1 MLKAFRYLKPYWISV
16 VAVIVLVFAQVQAQ
30 LALPDHMSKIITYGI
45 QYGGITESIPSA
57 MSEETYN
64 HLQVF
69 MDEESKTILEDNY
82 VQVSQGDT
90 SYTKKYP
97 LVEKEDIYVLKDHPD
112 SSLEDTIKKPLLM
125 TSLLENEEILKS
137 FKLDSSS
144 QLYQALALQPQLK
157 EQIVNQFD
165 AMLSKYTDA
174 NLTAAQT
181 LAVKK
186 VYQDLQMDTAA
197 IQNRYIMQEG
207 FWMLAISLLATIS
220 AIGSAYLSSRTATAA
235 SRDLRRD
242 VFAKV
247 ETFSSAEFSRFST
260 ASLITRTTNDIQ
272 QVQTILTMFLRI
284 VLFAPFMGFTSLFKV
299 IHYSSLVSLLAW
311 SVAGLITLMIAIFSF
326 TMPKFKKSQEL
337 VDQLNRVSREQ
348 LEGMLV
354 IRAFDNEKYEEQ
366 RFKKVNDNITKLN
379 LFLNRVIGLPMPIM
393 TFALSALSVG
403 IIWIGTNQVDAGTMQ
418 IGDMMAF
425 LQYATEI
432 LMSFMIIAMIFIMVP
447 RSSVSANR
455 IFEILETEPT
465 IHDPVEPKHLPK
477 ENAPITFDHVS
488 FKYAN
493 AEENVLEDIH
503 FTANPEETVAFIGS
517 TGSGKTTLVNL
528 LPRFF
533 DITEGAIRFGDIDIR
548 DVSQKELRDRIGYVP
563 QKGILF
569 SGTIASNLRYADESL
584 SDEKMEE
591 ALSVS
596 QAKEFV
602 DRMPN
607 GVNEPI
613 AQGGTNVSGGQKQRL
628 SIARALAKDAQVY
641 IFDDTFSALDYATDA
656 KLRAALAELITKKH
670 ATVFIVAQ
678 RISSIMHADKI
689 IILDQ
694 GKMAG
699 IGTHEELLKSCEV
712 YQEIAHS
719 QLSREELG
727 E

>member
-1 MLKAFRYLKPYWISV
+1 MLKAFRYLKTYWISV

-57 MSEETYN
+57 MSEETYK
-64 HLQVF
+64 HLQIF

-97 LVEKEDIYVLKDHPD
+97 LVVKEDIYVLKDHPD
-112 SSLEDTIKKPLLM
+112 SSLEDAIKKPLLM
-125 TSLLENEEILKS
+125 TSLLENEEILKN
-137 FKLDSSS
+137 FKLNSSS
-144 QLYQALALQPQLK
+144 QLYQALTLQPQLK

-165 AMLSKYTDA
+165 AMLAKYTDA

-207 FWMLAISLLATIS
+207 LWMLAISLLATVCT
-220 AIGSAYLSSRTATAA
+220 IGSAYLSSRTATAA

-272 QVQTILTMFLRI
+272 QVQTVLTMFLRI

-311 SVAGLITLMIAIFSF
+311 SVAGLITLMIVIFSF

-366 RFKKVNDNITKLN
+366 RFKKVNDDITKLN
-379 LFLNRVIGLPMPIM
+379 LFLNRVMGLPMPIM
-393 TFALSALSVG
+393 TFALSALSVA

-432 LMSFMIIAMIFIMVP
+432 LMSFMIIAMIFIMIP

-533 DITEGAIRFGDIDIR
+533 DVTEGAIRFGDIDIR
-548 DVSQKELRDRIGYVP
+548 DVSQKELRNRIGYVP

-569 SGTIASNLRYADESL
+569 RGTIASNLRYADENI

-591 ALSVS
+591 ALSIS

-656 KLRAALAELITKKH
+656 KLRAALAGLIAKKH

-689 IILDQ
+689 IVLDQ

-699 IGTHEELLKSCEV
+699 IGTHEELLKNCEV

>member
-16 VAVIVLVFAQVQAQ
+16 VAVIILVFAQVQAQ

-57 MSEETYN
+57 MSEKTYN

-174 NLTAAQT
+174 NLTAAQI

-260 ASLITRTTNDIQ
+260 ASLITRTTNDVQ

-379 LFLNRVIGLPMPIM
+379 LFLNRVMGLPMPIM

-533 DITEGAIRFGDIDIR
+533 DITEGTIRFGDIDIR

-689 IILDQ
+689 IVLDQ

>member
-260 ASLITRTTNDIQ
+260 ASLITRTTNDVQ

-379 LFLNRVIGLPMPIM
+379 LFLNRVMGLPMPIM

-533 DITEGAIRFGDIDIR
+533 DITEGTIRFGDIDIR

-670 ATVFIVAQ
+670 ATAFIVAQ

-689 IILDQ
+689 IVLDQ

>member
-1 MLKAFRYLKPYWISV
+1 MLKAFRYLKPYWVSV

-82 VQVSQGDT
+82 VQVSRGDT

-260 ASLITRTTNDIQ
+260 ASLITRTTNDVQ

-311 SVAGLITLMIAIFSF
+311 SVAGLITLMIGIFSF

-366 RFKKVNDNITKLN
+366 RFKKVNDDITKLN
-379 LFLNRVIGLPMPIM
+379 LFLNRVMGLPMPIM

-533 DITEGAIRFGDIDIR
+533 DITEGTIRFGDIDIR

-689 IILDQ
+689 IVLDQ

>member
-45 QYGGITESIPSA
+45 QYSGITESIPSA
-57 MSEETYN
+57 MSEETYK
-64 HLQVF
+64 HLQIF

-112 SSLEDTIKKPLLM
+112 SSLEDAIKKPLLM
-125 TSLLENEEILKS
+125 TSLLENEEILKN

-157 EQIVNQFD
+157 EQIVDQFD
-165 AMLSKYTDA
+165 AMLAKYTDA
-174 NLTAAQT
+174 NLTAVQT

-207 FWMLAISLLATIS
+207 LWMLAISLLATVC

-235 SRDLRRD
+235 SRDLRCD

-272 QVQTILTMFLRI
+272 QVQTVLTMFLRI

-311 SVAGLITLMIAIFSF
+311 SVAGLITLMIIIFSF

-337 VDQLNRVSREQ
+337 IDQLNRVSREQ

-366 RFKKVNDNITKLN
+366 RFKKVNDDITKLN
-379 LFLNRVIGLPMPIM
+379 LFLNRVMGLPMPIM
-393 TFALSALSVG
+393 TFALSALSVA

-432 LMSFMIIAMIFIMVP
+432 LMSFMIIAMIFIMIP
-447 RSSVSANR
+447 RSSVSAKR
-455 IFEILETEPT
+455 IFEVLETEPT

-503 FTANPEETVAFIGS
+503 FSANPEETIAFIGS

-533 DITEGAIRFGDIDIR
+533 DVTEGSIRFGDIDIR

-569 SGTIASNLRYADESL
+569 SGTIASNLRYADENL
-584 SDEKMEE
+584 SDKKMEE
-591 ALSVS
+591 ALSIS

-656 KLRAALAELITKKH
+656 KLRTALTGLIAKKH

-689 IILDQ
+689 IVLDQ

-699 IGTHEELLKSCEV
+699 IGTHEELLKNCEV

>member
-69 MDEESKTILEDNY
+69 MDEECKPILEDNY

-260 ASLITRTTNDIQ
+260 ASLITRTTNDVQ

-379 LFLNRVIGLPMPIM
+379 LFLNRVMGLPMPIM

-533 DITEGAIRFGDIDIR
+533 DITEGTIRFGDIDIR

-689 IILDQ
+689 IVLDQ

>member
-16 VAVIVLVFAQVQAQ
+16 VAVIVLVFSQVQAQ

-260 ASLITRTTNDIQ
+260 ASLITRTTNDVQ

-366 RFKKVNDNITKLN
+366 RFKKVNDDITKLN
-379 LFLNRVIGLPMPIM
+379 LFLNRVMGLPMPIM

-477 ENAPITFDHVS
+477 ENAPITFEHVS

-517 TGSGKTTLVNL
+517 TGSGKSTLVNL

-533 DITEGAIRFGDIDIR
+533 DVTDGAIRFGDVDIR
-548 DVSQKELRDRIGYVP
+548 DVSQKELRNRIGYIP
-563 QKGILF
+563 QKAILF

-656 KLRAALAELITKKH
+656 KLRAALAELVTKKH

-689 IILDQ
+689 IVLDQ
-694 GKMAG
+694 GKMTG

>member
-16 VAVIVLVFAQVQAQ
+16 IAVIVLVFAQVQAQ

-57 MSEETYN
+57 MSEETYK

-69 MDEESKTILEDNY
+69 MDAESKTILENNY

-97 LVEKEDIYVLKDHPD
+97 LVEKEDIYILKDHPD
-112 SSLEDTIKKPLLM
+112 SSLEDAIKKPLLM
-125 TSLLENEEILKS
+125 TSLLENEEILKN
-137 FKLDSSS
+137 FKLNSSS
-144 QLYQALALQPQLK
+144 QLYQALTLQPQLK

-165 AMLSKYTDA
+165 AMLAKYTDA

-207 FWMLAISLLATIS
+207 LWMLAISLLATVC
-220 AIGSAYLSSRTATAA
+220 AIGSSYLSSRTATAA

-272 QVQTILTMFLRI
+272 QVQTVLTMFLRI

-311 SVAGLITLMIAIFSF
+311 SVAGLITLMIVIFSF
-326 TMPKFKKSQEL
+326 TIPKFKKSQEL
-337 VDQLNRVSREQ
+337 IDQLNRVSREQ

-366 RFKKVNDNITKLN
+366 RFKKVNDDITKLN
-379 LFLNRVIGLPMPIM
+379 LFLNRVMGLPMPIM
-393 TFALSALSVG
+393 TFALSALSVA

-465 IHDPVEPKHLPK
+465 IHDPVEPKHFPK

-533 DITEGAIRFGDIDIR
+533 DVTEGSIRFGDIDIR
-548 DVSQKELRDRIGYVP
+548 DVSQRELRDRIGYVP

-689 IILDQ
+689 IVLDQ

>member
-16 VAVIVLVFAQVQAQ
+16 VAVIVLVFSQVQAQ

-82 VQVSQGDT
+82 VQVSRGNT

-260 ASLITRTTNDIQ
+260 ASLITRTTNDVQ

-366 RFKKVNDNITKLN
+366 RFKKVNDDITKLN
-379 LFLNRVIGLPMPIM
+379 LFLNRVMGLPMPIM

-548 DVSQKELRDRIGYVP
+548 DVSQKELRNRIGYVP

-678 RISSIMHADKI
+678 RISSIMHANKI
-689 IILDQ
+689 IVLDQ

-699 IGTHEELLKSCEV
+699 IETHEELLKSCEV

>member
-1 MLKAFRYLKPYWISV
+1 
-16 VAVIVLVFAQVQAQ
+16 
-30 LALPDHMSKIITYGI
+30 
-45 QYGGITESIPSA
+45 
-57 MSEETYN
+57 
-64 HLQVF
+64 
-69 MDEESKTILEDNY
+69 
-82 VQVSQGDT
+82 
-90 SYTKKYP
+90 
-97 LVEKEDIYVLKDHPD
+97 
-112 SSLEDTIKKPLLM
+112 
-125 TSLLENEEILKS
+125 
-137 FKLDSSS
+137 
-144 QLYQALALQPQLK
+144 
-157 EQIVNQFD
+157 
-165 AMLSKYTDA
+165 
-174 NLTAAQT
+174 
-181 LAVKK
+181 
-186 VYQDLQMDTAA
+186 
-197 IQNRYIMQEG
+197 
-207 FWMLAISLLATIS
+207 
-220 AIGSAYLSSRTATAA
+220 
-235 SRDLRRD
+235 
-242 VFAKV
+242 
-247 ETFSSAEFSRFST
+247 
-260 ASLITRTTNDIQ
+260 
-272 QVQTILTMFLRI
+272 MFLRI

-311 SVAGLITLMIAIFSF
+311 SVAGLITLMIVIFSF

-366 RFKKVNDNITKLN
+366 RFKKVNDDITKLN
-379 LFLNRVIGLPMPIM
+379 LFLNRVMGLPMPVM
-393 TFALSALSVG
+393 TFALSALSVA
-403 IIWIGTNQVDAGTMQ
+403 IIWIGTNQVDAGMMQ

-477 ENAPITFDHVS
+477 ENVPITFDHVS

-533 DITEGAIRFGDIDIR
+533 DVTEGSIHFGDIDIR
-548 DVSQKELRDRIGYVP
+548 DVSQKELRNRIGYVP

-569 SGTIASNLRYADESL
+569 SGTIASNLRYADENL

-591 ALSVS
+591 ALSIS

-656 KLRAALAELITKKH
+656 KLRAALAGLIAKKH

-689 IILDQ
+689 IVLDQ

-699 IGTHEELLKSCEV
+699 IGTHEELLKNCEV

>member
-82 VQVSQGDT
+82 VQVSRGDT

-97 LVEKEDIYVLKDHPD
+97 LVENEDIYVLKDHPD

-260 ASLITRTTNDIQ
+260 ASLITRTTNDVQ

-366 RFKKVNDNITKLN
+366 RFKKVNDDITKLN
-379 LFLNRVIGLPMPIM
+379 LFLNRVMGLPMPIM

-465 IHDPVEPKHLPK
+465 IYDPVEPKHLPK

-533 DITEGAIRFGDIDIR
+533 DITEGTIRFGDIDIR

-689 IILDQ
+689 IVLDQ

>member
-16 VAVIVLVFAQVQAQ
+16 VAVVVLVFAQVQAQ

-82 VQVSQGDT
+82 VQISQGDT

-260 ASLITRTTNDIQ
+260 ASLITRTTNDVQ

-284 VLFAPFMGFTSLFKV
+284 VLFAPFMGSTSLFKV

-379 LFLNRVIGLPMPIM
+379 LFLNRVMGLPMPIM

-533 DITEGAIRFGDIDIR
+533 DITEGTIRFGDIDIR

-689 IILDQ
+689 IVLDQ

>member
-16 VAVIVLVFAQVQAQ
+16 VAVIVLVFSQVQAQ

-260 ASLITRTTNDIQ
+260 ASLITRTTNDVQ

-379 LFLNRVIGLPMPIM
+379 LFLNRVMGLPMPIM

-533 DITEGAIRFGDIDIR
+533 DITEGTIRFGDIDIR

-689 IILDQ
+689 IVLDQ

>member
-57 MSEETYN
+57 MSKETYN

-82 VQVSQGDT
+82 VQISQGDT

-112 SSLEDTIKKPLLM
+112 SSLKDTIKKPLLM

-260 ASLITRTTNDIQ
+260 ASLITRTTNDVQ

-379 LFLNRVIGLPMPIM
+379 LFLNRVMGLPMPIM

-533 DITEGAIRFGDIDIR
+533 DITEGTIRFGDIDIR

-689 IILDQ
+689 IVLDQ

>member
-16 VAVIVLVFAQVQAQ
+16 IAVIVLVFAQVQAQ

-57 MSEETYN
+57 MSEETYK

-82 VQVSQGDT
+82 VQVSKGDT
-90 SYTKKYP
+90 SYMKKYP

-112 SSLEDTIKKPLLM
+112 SSLEDAIKKPLLM
-125 TSLLENEEILKS
+125 TSLLENEEILKN

-144 QLYQALALQPQLK
+144 HLYQALVLQPQLK
-157 EQIVNQFD
+157 EQIVDQFD
-165 AMLSKYTDA
+165 AMLTKYTDA

-186 VYQDLQMDTAA
+186 VYQDLQMDTVA

-207 FWMLAISLLATIS
+207 LWMLAISVLATVC

-272 QVQTILTMFLRI
+272 QVQTVLTMFLRI

-311 SVAGLITLMIAIFSF
+311 SVAGLITLMIVIFSF

-366 RFKKVNDNITKLN
+366 RFKKVNDDITKLN
-379 LFLNRVIGLPMPIM
+379 LFLNRVMGLPMPIM
-393 TFALSALSVG
+393 TFALSALSVA

-432 LMSFMIIAMIFIMVP
+432 LMSFMIIAMIFIMIP
-447 RSSVSANR
+447 RSSVSAKR
-455 IFEILETEPT
+455 IFEVLETEPT

-477 ENAPITFDHVS
+477 ENAPIIFDHVS

-533 DITEGAIRFGDIDIR
+533 DVTEGSIRFGDIDIR
-548 DVSQKELRDRIGYVP
+548 DVSQKELRDRIGYIP

-569 SGTIASNLRYADESL
+569 SGTIASNLRYADENL
-584 SDEKMEE
+584 SDKKMEE
-591 ALSVS
+591 ALSIS

-602 DRMPN
+602 ERMPN
-607 GVNEPI
+607 GVDEPI

-656 KLRAALAELITKKH
+656 KLRTALAGLIAKKR

-689 IILDQ
+689 IVLDQ

-699 IGTHEELLKSCEV
+699 IGTHEELLKNCEV

>member
-57 MSEETYN
+57 MSEKTYN

-82 VQVSQGDT
+82 VQVSRGDT

-260 ASLITRTTNDIQ
+260 ASLITRTTNDVQ

-379 LFLNRVIGLPMPIM
+379 LFLNRVMGLPMPIM

-493 AEENVLEDIH
+493 AEENVLEDIR

-689 IILDQ
+689 IVLDQ

>member
-260 ASLITRTTNDIQ
+260 ASLITRTTNDVQ

-311 SVAGLITLMIAIFSF
+311 SVAGLITLMIGIFSF

-379 LFLNRVIGLPMPIM
+379 LFLNRVMGLPMPIM

-455 IFEILETEPT
+455 IFEIIETEPT

-533 DITEGAIRFGDIDIR
+533 DITEGTIRFGDIDIR

-689 IILDQ
+689 IVLDQ

>member
-1 MLKAFRYLKPYWISV
+1 MLKAFRYLKTYWISV

-57 MSEETYN
+57 MSEETYK
-64 HLQVF
+64 HLQIF

-112 SSLEDTIKKPLLM
+112 SSLEDAIKKPLLM
-125 TSLLENEEILKS
+125 TSLLENEEILKN
-137 FKLDSSS
+137 FKLNSSS
-144 QLYQALALQPQLK
+144 QLYQALTLQPQLK

-165 AMLSKYTDA
+165 AMLAKYTDA

-207 FWMLAISLLATIS
+207 LWMLAISLLATVC

-272 QVQTILTMFLRI
+272 QVQTVLTMFLRI

-311 SVAGLITLMIAIFSF
+311 SVAGLITLMIVIFSF

-366 RFKKVNDNITKLN
+366 RFKKVNDDITKLN
-379 LFLNRVIGLPMPIM
+379 LFLNRVMGLPMPVM
-393 TFALSALSVG
+393 TFALSALSVA

-477 ENAPITFDHVS
+477 ENVPITFDHVS

-533 DITEGAIRFGDIDIR
+533 DVTEGAIRFGDIDIR
-548 DVSQKELRDRIGYVP
+548 DVSQKELRNRIGYVP

-569 SGTIASNLRYADESL
+569 SGTIASNLRYADENL

-591 ALSVS
+591 ALTIS

-656 KLRAALAELITKKH
+656 KLHAALAGLIAKKH

-689 IILDQ
+689 IVLDQ

-699 IGTHEELLKSCEV
+699 IGTHEELLKNCEV

>member
-1 MLKAFRYLKPYWISV
+1 MLKAFRYLKPYWVSV

-260 ASLITRTTNDIQ
+260 ASLITRTTNDVQ

-379 LFLNRVIGLPMPIM
+379 LFLNRVMGLPMPIM

-533 DITEGAIRFGDIDIR
+533 DITEGTIRFGDIDIR

-689 IILDQ
+689 IVLDQ

>member
-1 MLKAFRYLKPYWISV
+1 MLKAFRYLKPYWVSV

-82 VQVSQGDT
+82 VQVSRGDT

-260 ASLITRTTNDIQ
+260 ASLITRTTNDVQ

-311 SVAGLITLMIAIFSF
+311 SVAGLITLMIGIFSF

-379 LFLNRVIGLPMPIM
+379 LFLNRVMGLPMPIM

-533 DITEGAIRFGDIDIR
+533 DITEGTIRFGDIDIR

-569 SGTIASNLRYADESL
+569 SGTIASNLHYADESL

-689 IILDQ
+689 IVLDQ

>member
-57 MSEETYN
+57 MSEETYK

-69 MDEESKTILEDNY
+69 MDAESKTILENNY
-82 VQVSQGDT
+82 VQVLQGDT

-97 LVEKEDIYVLKDHPD
+97 LAEKEDIYVLKDHPD
-112 SSLEDTIKKPLLM
+112 SSLEDAIKKPLLM
-125 TSLLENEEILKS
+125 TSLLENEEILKN

-144 QLYQALALQPQLK
+144 QLYQALSLQPQLK

-186 VYQDLQMDTAA
+186 VYQELEIDTAA

-207 FWMLAISLLATIS
+207 LWMLAISLLATVC

-272 QVQTILTMFLRI
+272 QVQTVLTMFLRI

-311 SVAGLITLMIAIFSF
+311 SVAGLITLMIVIFSF
-326 TMPKFKKSQEL
+326 TIPKFKKSQEL

-366 RFKKVNDNITKLN
+366 RFKKVNDDITKLN
-379 LFLNRVIGLPMPIM
+379 LFLNRVMGLPMPVM
-393 TFALSALSVG
+393 TFALSALSVA

-432 LMSFMIIAMIFIMVP
+432 LMSFMIIAMIFIMIP
-447 RSSVSANR
+447 RSSVSAKR
-455 IFEILETEPT
+455 IFEVLETEPT

-533 DITEGAIRFGDIDIR
+533 DVTEGAIRFGDIDIR
-548 DVSQKELRDRIGYVP
+548 DVSQKELRNRIGYVP

-569 SGTIASNLRYADESL
+569 SGTIASNLRYADENL

-591 ALSVS
+591 ALTIS

-656 KLRAALAELITKKH
+656 KLRAALAGLIAKKY

-689 IILDQ
+689 IVLDQ

-699 IGTHEELLKSCEV
+699 IGTHEELLKNCEV

>member
-97 LVEKEDIYVLKDHPD
+97 LVENEDIYVLKDHPD

-260 ASLITRTTNDIQ
+260 ASLITRTTNDVQ

-366 RFKKVNDNITKLN
+366 RFKKVNDDITKLN
-379 LFLNRVIGLPMPIM
+379 LFLNRVMGLPMPIM

-488 FKYAN
+488 FKYAK

-613 AQGGTNVSGGQKQRL
+613 VQGGTNVSGGQKQRL

-689 IILDQ
+689 IVLDQ

>member
-45 QYGGITESIPSA
+45 QYGGITEFIPSA
-57 MSEETYN
+57 MSEETYK

-69 MDEESKTILEDNY
+69 MDAESKTILENNY

-97 LVEKEDIYVLKDHPD
+97 LAEKEDIYVLKDHPD
-112 SSLEDTIKKPLLM
+112 SSLEDAMKKPLLM
-125 TSLLENEEILKS
+125 TSLLENEEILKN

-144 QLYQALALQPQLK
+144 QLYQALSLQPQLK

-165 AMLSKYTDA
+165 AMLAKYTDA

-186 VYQDLQMDTAA
+186 VYQELEMDTAA

-207 FWMLAISLLATIS
+207 LWMLAISLLATVC

-272 QVQTILTMFLRI
+272 QVQTVLTMFLRI

-311 SVAGLITLMIAIFSF
+311 SVAGLITLMIVIFSF

-366 RFKKVNDNITKLN
+366 RFKKVNDDITKLN
-379 LFLNRVIGLPMPIM
+379 LFLNRVMGLPMPIM

-584 SDEKMEE
+584 SDEKVEE

-689 IILDQ
+689 IVLDQ

>member
-69 MDEESKTILEDNY
+69 MDEESKTILENNY
-82 VQVSQGDT
+82 VQVSRGDT

-260 ASLITRTTNDIQ
+260 ASLITRTTNDVQ

-379 LFLNRVIGLPMPIM
+379 LFLNRVMGLPMPIM

-533 DITEGAIRFGDIDIR
+533 DITEGTIRFGDIDIR

-656 KLRAALAELITKKH
+656 KLRAALAELITRKH

-689 IILDQ
+689 IVLDQ

>member
-82 VQVSQGDT
+82 VQVSRGDT

-260 ASLITRTTNDIQ
+260 ASLITRTTNDVQ

-366 RFKKVNDNITKLN
+366 RFKKVNDDITKLN
-379 LFLNRVIGLPMPIM
+379 LFLNRVMGLPMPIM

-533 DITEGAIRFGDIDIR
+533 DITEGTIRFGDIDIR

-584 SDEKMEE
+584 SDEKVEE

-689 IILDQ
+689 IVLDQ

>member
-97 LVEKEDIYVLKDHPD
+97 LVENEDIYVLKDHPD

-260 ASLITRTTNDIQ
+260 ASLITRTTNDVQ

-366 RFKKVNDNITKLN
+366 RFKKVNDDITKLN
-379 LFLNRVIGLPMPIM
+379 LFLNRVMGLPMPIM

-488 FKYAN
+488 FKYAK

-548 DVSQKELRDRIGYVP
+548 DVSQKELRNRIGYVP

-689 IILDQ
+689 IVLDQ

-699 IGTHEELLKSCEV
+699 IGIHEELLKSCEV

>member
-260 ASLITRTTNDIQ
+260 ASLITRTTNDVQ

-284 VLFAPFMGFTSLFKV
+284 VLFAPFMGSTSLFKV

-366 RFKKVNDNITKLN
+366 RFKKVNDDITKLN
-379 LFLNRVIGLPMPIM
+379 LFLNRVMGLPMPIM

-493 AEENVLEDIH
+493 AEENVLEDIR

-548 DVSQKELRDRIGYVP
+548 DVTQKELRDRIGYVP

-689 IILDQ
+689 IVLDQ

>member
-1 MLKAFRYLKPYWISV
+1 MLKAFRYLRPYWISV

-69 MDEESKTILEDNY
+69 MDEESKTILENNY
-82 VQVSQGDT
+82 VQVSRGDT

-260 ASLITRTTNDIQ
+260 ASLITRTTNDVQ

-379 LFLNRVIGLPMPIM
+379 LFLNRVMGLPMPIM

-465 IHDPVEPKHLPK
+465 IHDPVESKHLPK

-533 DITEGAIRFGDIDIR
+533 DITEGTIRFGDIDIR

-689 IILDQ
+689 IVLDQ

>member
-1 MLKAFRYLKPYWISV
+1 MLKAFRYLKTYWISV

-57 MSEETYN
+57 MSEETYK
-64 HLQVF
+64 HLQIF

-97 LVEKEDIYVLKDHPD
+97 LVVKEDIYVLKDHPD
-112 SSLEDTIKKPLLM
+112 SSLEDAIKKPLLM
-125 TSLLENEEILKS
+125 TSLLENEEILKN
-137 FKLDSSS
+137 FKLNSSS
-144 QLYQALALQPQLK
+144 QLYQALTLQPQLK

-165 AMLSKYTDA
+165 AMLAKYTDA

-186 VYQDLQMDTAA
+186 VYQDLQMDTAT
-197 IQNRYIMQEG
+197 IQNRYNMQEVL
-207 FWMLAISLLATIS
+207 WMLAISLLATVCT
-220 AIGSAYLSSRTATAA
+220 IGSAYLSSRTATAA

-272 QVQTILTMFLRI
+272 QVQTVLTMFLRI

-311 SVAGLITLMIAIFSF
+311 SVAGLITLMIVIFSF

-366 RFKKVNDNITKLN
+366 RFKKVNDDITKLN
-379 LFLNRVIGLPMPIM
+379 LFLNRVMGLPMPIM
-393 TFALSALSVG
+393 TFALSALSVA

-432 LMSFMIIAMIFIMVP
+432 LMSFMIIAMIFIMIP

-533 DITEGAIRFGDIDIR
+533 DVTEGAIRFGDIDIR
-548 DVSQKELRDRIGYVP
+548 DVSQKELRNRIGYVP

-569 SGTIASNLRYADESL
+569 SGTIESNLRYADENL

-591 ALSVS
+591 DLTIS

-656 KLRAALAELITKKH
+656 KLRAALAGLIAKKH

-689 IILDQ
+689 IVLDQ

-699 IGTHEELLKSCEV
+699 IGTHEELLKNCEV

>member
-82 VQVSQGDT
+82 VQISQGDT

-260 ASLITRTTNDIQ
+260 ASLITRTTNDVQ

-379 LFLNRVIGLPMPIM
+379 LFLNRVMGLPMPIM

-533 DITEGAIRFGDIDIR
+533 DITEGTIRFGDIDIR

-689 IILDQ
+689 IVLDQ

>member
-82 VQVSQGDT
+82 VQISQGDT

-112 SSLEDTIKKPLLM
+112 SSLKDTIKKPLLM

-260 ASLITRTTNDIQ
+260 ASLITRTTNDVQ

-379 LFLNRVIGLPMPIM
+379 LFLNRVMGLPMPIM

-488 FKYAN
+488 VKYAN

-533 DITEGAIRFGDIDIR
+533 DITEGTIRFGDIDIR

-602 DRMPN
+602 DRIPN

-689 IILDQ
+689 IVLDQ

>member
-144 QLYQALALQPQLK
+144 QLYQALSLQPQLK

-260 ASLITRTTNDIQ
+260 ASLITRTTNDVQ

-366 RFKKVNDNITKLN
+366 RFKKVNDDITKLN
-379 LFLNRVIGLPMPIM
+379 LFLNRVMGLPMPIM

-533 DITEGAIRFGDIDIR
+533 DITEGTIRFGDIDIR

-689 IILDQ
+689 IVLDQ

>member
-16 VAVIVLVFAQVQAQ
+16 VAVIVLVFSQVQAQ

-82 VQVSQGDT
+82 VQVSRGDT

-260 ASLITRTTNDIQ
+260 ASLITRTTNDVQ

-379 LFLNRVIGLPMPIM
+379 LFLNRVMGLPMPIM

-488 FKYAN
+488 FKYAK

-689 IILDQ
+689 IVLDQ

>member
-260 ASLITRTTNDIQ
+260 ASLITRTTNDVQ

-379 LFLNRVIGLPMPIM
+379 LFLNRVMGLPMPIM

-533 DITEGAIRFGDIDIR
+533 DITEGTIRFGDIDIR

-596 QAKEFV
+596 QAREFV

-689 IILDQ
+689 IVLDQ

>member
-260 ASLITRTTNDIQ
+260 A
-272 QVQTILTMFLRI
+272 
-284 VLFAPFMGFTSLFKV
+284 PFMGFTSLFKV

-311 SVAGLITLMIAIFSF
+311 SVAGLITLMIGIFSF

-366 RFKKVNDNITKLN
+366 RFKKVNDDITKLN
-379 LFLNRVIGLPMPIM
+379 LFLNRVMGLPMPIM

-533 DITEGAIRFGDIDIR
+533 DITEGTIRFGDIDIR

-689 IILDQ
+689 IVLDQ

>member
-69 MDEESKTILEDNY
+69 MDEESKTILKDNY

-125 TSLLENEEILKS
+125 TSLLENEEVLKS

-207 FWMLAISLLATIS
+207 FWMLAISLLTTIS

-260 ASLITRTTNDIQ
+260 ASLITRTTNDVQ
-272 QVQTILTMFLRI
+272 QVQTVLTMFLRI

-366 RFKKVNDNITKLN
+366 RFKKVNDDITKLN
-379 LFLNRVIGLPMPIM
+379 LFLNRVMGLPMPIM

-432 LMSFMIIAMIFIMVP
+432 LMSFMIIAMIFIMIP

-477 ENAPITFDHVS
+477 ENVPITFDHVS

-503 FTANPEETVAFIGS
+503 FTASPEETVAFIGS

-533 DITEGAIRFGDIDIR
+533 DVTEGSIRFGDIDIR

-596 QAKEFV
+596 QSKEFV
-602 DRMPN
+602 DLMPN

-689 IILDQ
+689 IVLNQ

-699 IGTHEELLKSCEV
+699 IGTHEELLKNCEV

>member
-260 ASLITRTTNDIQ
+260 ASLITRTTNDVQ

-379 LFLNRVIGLPMPIM
+379 LFLNRVMGLPMPIM

-533 DITEGAIRFGDIDIR
+533 DITEGTIRFGDIDIR

-689 IILDQ
+689 IVLDQ

>member
-1 MLKAFRYLKPYWISV
+1 MLKAFRYLKTYWISV

-57 MSEETYN
+57 MSEETYK
-64 HLQVF
+64 HLQIF

-112 SSLEDTIKKPLLM
+112 SSLEDAIKKPLLM
-125 TSLLENEEILKS
+125 TSLLENEEILKN
-137 FKLDSSS
+137 FKLNSSS
-144 QLYQALALQPQLK
+144 QLYQALTLQPQLK

-165 AMLSKYTDA
+165 AMLAKYTDA

-207 FWMLAISLLATIS
+207 LWMLAISLLATVC

-272 QVQTILTMFLRI
+272 QVQTVLTMFLRI

-311 SVAGLITLMIAIFSF
+311 SVAGLITLMIVIFSF

-366 RFKKVNDNITKLN
+366 RFKKVNDDITKLN
-379 LFLNRVIGLPMPIM
+379 LFLNRVMGLPMPIM
-393 TFALSALSVG
+393 TFALSALSVA

-432 LMSFMIIAMIFIMVP
+432 LMSFMIIAMIFIMIP

-533 DITEGAIRFGDIDIR
+533 DVTEGSIRFGDIDIR
-548 DVSQKELRDRIGYVP
+548 DVSQKELRDCIGYVP

-569 SGTIASNLRYADESL
+569 SGTIASNLRYADENL
-584 SDEKMEE
+584 SGEKMEE
-591 ALSVS
+591 ALAIS

-656 KLRAALAELITKKH
+656 KLRAALAGLIAKKH

-689 IILDQ
+689 IVLDQ

-699 IGTHEELLKSCEV
+699 IGTHEELLKNCEV

>member
-1 MLKAFRYLKPYWISV
+1 MLKAFRYLKTYWISV

-57 MSEETYN
+57 MSEETYK
-64 HLQVF
+64 HLQIF

-97 LVEKEDIYVLKDHPD
+97 LVVKEDIYVLKDHPD
-112 SSLEDTIKKPLLM
+112 SSLEDAIKKPLLM
-125 TSLLENEEILKS
+125 TSLLENEEILKN
-137 FKLDSSS
+137 FKLNSSS
-144 QLYQALALQPQLK
+144 QLYQALTLQPQLK

-165 AMLSKYTDA
+165 AMLAKYTDA

-207 FWMLAISLLATIS
+207 LWMLAISLLATVC

-272 QVQTILTMFLRI
+272 QVQTVLTMFLRI

-311 SVAGLITLMIAIFSF
+311 SVAGLITLMIVIFSF
-326 TMPKFKKSQEL
+326 TIPKFKKSQEL

-366 RFKKVNDNITKLN
+366 RFKKVNDDITKLN
-379 LFLNRVIGLPMPIM
+379 LFLNRVMGLPMPVM
-393 TFALSALSVG
+393 TFALSALSVA
-403 IIWIGTNQVDAGTMQ
+403 IIWIGTNQVDAGMMQ

-432 LMSFMIIAMIFIMVP
+432 LMSFMIIAMIFIMIP

-465 IHDPVEPKHLPK
+465 IHDPVEPKHLPN
-477 ENAPITFDHVS
+477 ENVPITFDHVS

-533 DITEGAIRFGDIDIR
+533 DVTEGAIRFGNIDIR
-548 DVSQKELRDRIGYVP
+548 DVSQKELRNRIGYVP

-569 SGTIASNLRYADESL
+569 SGTIESNLRYADENL

-591 ALSVS
+591 ALTIS

-656 KLRAALAELITKKH
+656 KLRAALAGLIAKKH

-689 IILDQ
+689 IVLDQ

-699 IGTHEELLKSCEV
+699 IGTHKELLKNCEV